1 MVADI
6 AVEGDGAANAVN
18 PGRREL
24 RSRALEQT
32 GIYLLQDG
40 SKGAADSVSVTV
52 DAGDLG
58 YGPLAAHGHAD
69 ALGITLRIG
78 GDEVLVETGTG
89 DYFTHPEWRTYFRTT
104 SAHNTIAVDGQ
115 DQSVITGPFIWGAR
129 ARCKVVSWEPGP
141 GGGRIVAEHDG
152 YMRLADPVT
161 HRRSVSLDAPAG
173 VLTVADTLEM
183 RGEHDVSLY
192 FHLSEAW
199 SLERHDARTVVVAAG
214 ARRVAFELDDRLT
227 VHVLHGSLSPRGGWL
242 SRGYHQRTAICT
254 IVGAARCRGTSTLTT
269 RIAFG
274 TEI

>member
-1 MVADI
+1 MTYAEFLQRTHFSKAD
-6 AVEGDGAANAVN
+6 V
-18 PGRREL
+18 
-24 RSRALEQT
+24 
-32 GIYLLQDG
+32 
-40 SKGAADSVSVTV
+40 
-52 DAGDLG
+52 
-58 YGPLAAHGHAD
+58 LASAWG
-69 ALGITLRIG
+69 T
-78 GDEVLVETGTG
+78 LVE
-89 DYFTHPEWRTYFRTT
+89 DQPPEGMPTLP
-104 SAHNTIAVDGQ
+104 APPMLMVDRIVEI
-115 DQSVITGPFIWGAR
+115 SHRGPQ
-129 ARCKVVSWEPGP
+129 
-141 GGGRIVAEHDG
+141 GRIVAEHDG

-199 SLERHDARTVVVAAG
+199 SLERHDGRTVFVAAG
-214 ARRVAFELDDRLT
+214 ARRIAFELDDRLT

-254 IVGAARCRGTSTLTT
+254 IAGTARFCGTSTLTT